1 MSNSKLKKLKSGI
14 KNATEVTLSLSS
26 NVTDNSNDEVNFSYK
41 FLLLNTQVPVLCKAF
56 SNGSPATIIL
66 SKSQLFKIV
75 LPGRFLGRLLQ
86 PLQKTG

>member
-14 KNATEVTLSLSS
+14 KDATEVTLSLSS
-26 NVTDNSNDEVNFSYK
+26 NVTDNSNEVNFSYK

-66 SKSQLFKIV
+66 SESQLFKIV

>member
-26 NVTDNSNDEVNFSYK
+26 NVTDNSNEVNFSYK

-75 LPGRFLGRLLQ
+75 LPGGFLGRLLQ

>member
-41 FLLLNTQVPVLCKAF
+41 FLLLNTQVPVLSKAF

-75 LPGRFLGRLLQ
+75 LPGGFLGRLLQ